1 MARKKNIKVPKAIN
15 TIISHRII
23 VLSGIIC
30 VSFLAIVIRLFII
43 QIVSHDEYVAKKDDY
58 TSIRQYVSA
67 PRGQIFD
74 CKGRCLAKTVV
85 SHNIIYTSPRSMT
98 TDDYLLYAKRII
110 EVFGLDV
117 DSLTERDYK
126 EAYITYKTLFVQ
138 SNAEDY
144 ACNDLLTEREREEYQ
159 NGSWGSN
166 SETVRYGLLY
176 NRIGKEQLDELDE
189 DDLKICV
196 IYQRMI
202 SNAATGQE
210 NVILEDVEDADVSY
224 LVEHK
229 TEFPG
234 FEVDFGGWKR
244 EYPYGETFSD
254 ILGSVSTSTE
264 GLPAGYNNYYTQRGF
279 QLNASVGKSGLE
291 YYYNDLLSG
300 TTEESIIT
308 YDSNGLAKKTV
319 VREAVKG
326 YDIYLTLDVELQQA
340 LDEIVS
346 RILLEYGGTTRR
358 ENFQSLFIC
367 MMNPNTGEVLASS
380 GYQLDLDTKKLTYY
394 SSGTYT
400 SLVNPGSS
408 IKGATVYMGLSEG
421 VIKPGEVFNDVVMN
435 IGGEEFGSYKDHGYV
450 DDIQA
455 LSVSSNVYMFNI
467 AIRLAKGIYQEGAP
481 LQLGKDVGSTLNL
494 MRSYYT
500 MFGLGNMTGLDAPGE
515 LDGYQAVSDLA
526 GMLLNYSIGQYDM
539 YTSLQLL
546 QYVSVIATDGIMYKP
561 HFYKY
566 ATEVNSKEVVETN
579 PIVVR
584 SKLPE
589 ENSEYLSRVKQG
601 FRSVVS
607 SGNAGNALKDSDLNI
622 AGKTGTAEVGDWT
635 TAIFVGY
642 APYDNPEVAFA
653 CAAPT
658 SSVNSQTVSANLC
671 TGDVS
676 LPAVQ
681 KYFELYGK

>member
-1 MARKKNIKVPKAIN
+1 MARNKNRKLPKAIN
-15 TIISHRII
+15 TIISHRIL
-23 VLSGIIC
+23 VLSGFIC
-30 VSFLAIVIRLFII
+30 MSFLAIVVRLFMI
-43 QIVSHDEYVAKKDDY
+43 QIISYDEYVAKKDDY

-67 PRGQIFD
+67 PRGQIYD

-110 EVFGLDV
+110 EVFGLDL

-126 EAYITYKTLFVQ
+126 EAYITYKTIFVK
-138 SNAEDY
+138 SDADDY
-144 ACNDLLTEREREEYQ
+144 ACNDLLTEREREEYT
-159 NGSWGSN
+159 NGTWGSN
-166 SETVRYGLLY
+166 REVIRYGLLY
-176 NRIGKEQLDELDE
+176 NRIGEEQLDELDD

-202 SNAATGQE
+202 SNAASGQE
-210 NVILEDVEDADVSY
+210 NVILEDVEDAQVSY

-244 EYPYGETFSD
+244 EYPYGDTLSD

-264 GLPAGYNNYYTQRGF
+264 GLPAEYYDYYIQKGF

-308 YDSNGLAKKTV
+308 YDSNGLAKKTI

-340 LDEIVS
+340 LDDIVS
-346 RILLEYGGTTRR
+346 NVLLEYGGTSNR

-380 GYQLDLDTKKLTYY
+380 GQQMDLDTKKLTYY
-394 SSGTYT
+394 SSGSYT

-421 VIKPGEVFNDVVMN
+421 VVKPGEVINDVIMN
-435 IGGEEFGSYKDHGYV
+435 IGGEEFASYKDHGYA

-467 AIRLAKGIYQEGAP
+467 AIRLAKGVYIEGAP
-481 LQLGKDVGSTLNL
+481 LQLGKDVGSTLDL

-539 YTSLQLL
+539 YTPLQLL
-546 QYVSVIATDGIMYKP
+546 QYVSTVATNGVMYKP

-566 ATEVNSKEVVETN
+566 AKEVNSEEVVETN

-584 SKLPE
+584 SKLPDK
-589 ENSEYLSRVKQG
+589 NADYLTRVQEG

-607 SGNAGNALKDSDLNI
+607 SGNAGDALKDCGFNV

-635 TAIFVGY
+635 SAIFVGY
-642 APYDNPEVAFA
+642 APYENPKIAFA

-658 SSVNSQTVSANLC
+658 SSVNLQTVSSNLC
-671 TGDVS
+671 TTNVS
-676 LPAVQ
+676 LPALE
-681 KYFELYGK
+681 KYFEIYGQ